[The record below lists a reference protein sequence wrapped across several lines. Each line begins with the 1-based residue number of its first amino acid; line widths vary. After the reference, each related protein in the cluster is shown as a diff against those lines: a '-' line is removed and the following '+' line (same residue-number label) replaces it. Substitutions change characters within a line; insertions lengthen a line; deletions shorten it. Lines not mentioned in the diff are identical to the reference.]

1 MPLMVSVSGIRGI
14 IGDGLTPDVIVEF
27 STAYAE
33 WTKSLFKNPTII
45 LGRDSRVTGKMVS
58 ELVSSTLNWCGCHVI
73 DLGVVPTP
81 TVQVAVEEFKA
92 QGGIIVSAS
101 HNPAQWNALKLL
113 NHTGEFMSPKEG
125 ETLLKIKSEKK
136 FTYAEW
142 NTVGSFKKI
151 RDYHITHIEN
161 VLKLDVLDLP
171 KIAKRKPR
179 IVVDAVEGAGFLA
192 VPLLLEKMGC
202 EVVRMNCGGN
212 GIFPH
217 TPEPLPE
224 NLTTLMDRVVAEK
237 ADFGLA
243 LDPDADRLAVI
254 MENGKSFGEEYTIT
268 AAVDFILSKKKGT
281 VVSNLS
287 TTRAVDD
294 VAKKHGVQS
303 FKSKVGEI
311 NVVKK
316 MQEVGAVIGGEGSG
330 GVIYPES
337 HYGRDSLVAA
347 ALITAY
353 YVEKNKSMTAIKSEL
368 PQYEM
373 GKKKIDLGSNNPD
386 EIISKI
392 IKGSS
397 GLTIDVQDGLK
408 IDLPHGWVQ
417 MRKSNTEPII
427 RIYSE
432 AATKSEADQLADEYV
447 LKIKELMK

>member
-14 IGDGLTPDVIVEF
+14 VGDGLTPEVIVEF

-33 WTKSLFKNPTII
+33 WIKKSFKNPTVV

-58 ELVSSTLNWCGCHVI
+58 ELVSSTLNWCGCNVI

-81 TVQVAVEEFKA
+81 TVQVGVEDFKA

-113 NHTGEFMSPKEG
+113 NHTGEFMSPEEG
-125 ETLLKIKSEKK
+125 EELLKIKAEKN

-142 NTVGSFKKI
+142 NTVGTFRKE
-151 RDYHITHIEN
+151 RDYHLIHIERI
-161 VLKLDVLDLP
+161 LALDLLD
-171 KIAKRKPR
+171 IEAIRKRKPR
-179 IVVDAVEGAGFLA
+179 IVVDAVEGAGYLA

-202 EVVRMNCGGN
+202 EVIRMNCNAN

-217 TPEPLPE
+217 IPEPLPE
-224 NLTTLMDRVVAEK
+224 NLTTLMDRVKEEK
-237 ADFGLA
+237 ADFGFA

-254 MENGKSFGEEYTIT
+254 MENGLPFGEEYTIT
-268 AAVDFILSKKKGT
+268 SAVDYVLSKKKGT

-294 VAKKHGVQS
+294 VAKKHGVES

-311 NVVKK
+311 NVVKL
-316 MQEVGAVIGGEGSG
+316 MQKVGSVIGGEGSG
-330 GVIYPES
+330 GVILPEA

-347 ALITAY
+347 ALVTAY
-353 YVEKNKSMTAIKSEL
+353 FVQKNKKMSEIRAEL
-368 PQYEM
+368 PNYEM
-373 GKKKIDLGSNNPD
+373 GKKKIELGTIQPD
-386 EIISKI
+386 SIIDKLIEQSKNL
-392 IKGSS
+392 K
-397 GLTIDVQDGLK
+397 IDIQDGLK

-432 AATKSEADQLADEYV
+432 APTKEEALKLTEEYV
-447 LKIKELMK
+447 SKIKALM

>member
-14 IGDGLTPDVIVEF
+14 VGDGLTPEVIVEF
-27 STAYAE
+27 STSYAE
-33 WTKSLFKNPTII
+33 WIKKSFKNPTVV

-58 ELVSSTLNWCGCHVI
+58 ELVSSTLNWCGCNVI

-81 TVQVAVEEFKA
+81 TVQVGVEDFKA

-113 NHTGEFMSPKEG
+113 NHTGEFMSPEEG
-125 ETLLKIKSEKK
+125 EELLRIKANKN

-142 NTVGSFKKI
+142 NTVGSFRKE
-151 RDYHITHIEN
+151 RDYHLIHIERI
-161 VLKLDVLDLP
+161 LALDLLD
-171 KIAKRKPR
+171 IEAIRKRKPR
-179 IVVDAVEGAGFLA
+179 IVVDAVEGAGYLA

-202 EVVRMNCGGN
+202 EVVRMNCNAN

-217 TPEPLPE
+217 IPEPLPE
-224 NLTTLMDRVVAEK
+224 NLTTLMDRVKFEK
-237 ADFGLA
+237 ADFGFA

-254 MENGKSFGEEYTIT
+254 MENGLPFGEEYTIT
-268 AAVDFILSKKKGT
+268 SAVDYVLSKKKGT

-294 VAKKHGVQS
+294 VAKKYGVES

-311 NVVKK
+311 NVVKL
-316 MQEVGAVIGGEGSG
+316 MQKVGSVIGGEGSG
-330 GVIYPES
+330 GVILPEA

-347 ALITAY
+347 ALVTAY
-353 YVEKNKSMTAIKSEL
+353 FVQKNKKMSEIRAEL
-368 PQYEM
+368 PNYEM
-373 GKKKIDLGSNNPD
+373 GKKKIELGNIQPD
-386 EIISKI
+386 TIIEKLIEQSKNL
-392 IKGSS
+392 K
-397 GLTIDVQDGLK
+397 IDVQDGLK

-432 AATKSEADQLADEYV
+432 APTKEEALKLTEEYV
-447 LKIKELMK
+447 TKIKALM